1 MYSIRENLNTGK
13 SNHNKVIY
21 SEMFNVYDK
30 RGILYVRKKTIYY
43 I

>member
-1 MYSIRENLNTGK
+1 MYNIRENLNK

-30 RGILYVRKKTIYY
+30 RGILYVIKKTVY